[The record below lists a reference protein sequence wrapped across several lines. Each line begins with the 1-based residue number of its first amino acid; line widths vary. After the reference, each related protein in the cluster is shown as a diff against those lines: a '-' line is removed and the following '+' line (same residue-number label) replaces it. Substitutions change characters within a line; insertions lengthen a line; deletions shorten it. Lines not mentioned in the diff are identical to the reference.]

1 MKHKYKIVLPGILA
15 IILLLGTAVP
25 KTRAWSLTDLFSAGE
40 QGVSKKQ
47 LKSLKKLQKSL
58 QSIKIKL
65 QSIGEPN
72 LKDNTISSLRLISD
86 DLIISEKIKDG
97 TLTDA
102 DISPDTKISSS
113 KLDLT
118 DYAMANLPTDSEKSK
133 IGEMVDSSDSSIA
146 LGNKNISQIHDQNTD
161 TATNSQTFTIGATGQ
176 DLHLNLGSSARAFAW
191 DQDNGYFTLN
201 QDLSLSSNQIKDLAT
216 PTDNS
221 DAATKGYVDNQLSTE
236 INNLKWKDPV
246 DAFADLPPCG
256 SSSDGHARLVLG
268 ENWIYRCDD
277 SDDTWHK
284 VANVGTVNHAVLQNR
299 DAADS
304 HPASAIT
311 NTAAGDI
318 SATTVQAALNEL
330 DTEKFK
336 LAPSADQ
343 EITYGGQNARTTL
356 RMHASQSAAPLR
368 IITSGGSDSFVVG
381 TNGRITTSSVDSASI
396 VDGSIAGGD
405 LATNLTFTTTG
416 SVTAL
421 AFAST
426 QTTGTAPFTVAS
438 VTKVAN
444 LNADLLD
451 DLNTSATG
459 GASVVP
465 ITDASGNF
473 TLTNGKVNLETAK
486 FESETSA
493 PTAEEGKIYYNSTD
507 KTAKIYNTQA
517 TASGEYLD
525 IPADPHI
532 QPSNCPDGYV
542 PVPGDSRYGTGGG
555 FCVMKYEAKCD
566 FTNDGVGDTTPATA
580 YQTYDN
586 NSQACTT
593 SHVKSLATG
602 FPIANITQTNS
613 ISYCSGLGTGYHLIT
628 NSEWMTIARNA
639 ERIGANWTSGTV
651 GTNGLYRGHTDNVPA
666 TALAANADDSQG
678 YEGTGQSA
686 PSEQR
691 RTFIL
696 SNNETLWDISGNVW
710 EWNLDTIK
718 RKDEPHSTAGSNNT
732 WGWKEFDTIDNYGKM
747 NYANM
752 RPGNPAWKSTQNAGQ
767 LYTYNP
773 SGDTDATIYAFL
785 RGGYWSDGSD
795 AGLFALALH
804 YAPGDTH
811 YGIGFRCVFR
821 Q

>member
-1 MKHKYKIVLPGILA
+1 MKQKHKIILA
-15 IILLLGTAVP
+15 GFLIAVFSFVAAP
-25 KTRAWSLTDLFSAGE
+25 QTHAFSFNDLFTLP
-40 QGVSKKQ
+40 KKVT
-47 LKSLKKLQKSL
+47 KNSLKK
-58 QSIKIKL
+58 IKIKL

-72 LKDNTISSLRLISD
+72 LKDNAISSLRLISD
-86 DLIISEKIKDG
+86 DLITSDKIKDG
-97 TLTDA
+97 TLVNA
-102 DISPDTKISSS
+102 DISPDAKISSL

-133 IGEMVDSSDSSIA
+133 IGELVNSSDSSIA

-161 TATNSQTFTIGATGQ
+161 TSTNSQTFTIGATGQ
-176 DLHLNLGSSARAFAW
+176 DLHLNFGSSARSLAW
-191 DQDNGYFTLN
+191 DHTNDYFTLN
-201 QDLSLSSNQIKDLAT
+201 QDFSLGSNQIKNLAA

-221 DAATKGYVDNQLSTE
+221 DAATKSYVDNQLSTE

-246 DAFADLPPCG
+246 AAFGDLPSCG
-256 SSSDGHARLVLG
+256 ASSDGHARLVLG

-284 VANVGTVNHAVLQNR
+284 VANVATVNHAVLQNR

-311 NTAAGDI
+311 NTPAGDI
-318 SATTVQAALNEL
+318 SATTAQAALNEL
-330 DTEKFK
+330 DTEKLK

-343 EITYGGQNARTTL
+343 EITYGGQNARTSI

-368 IITSGGSDSFVVG
+368 IITSGGADSFVVG
-381 TNGRITTSSVDSASI
+381 TNGRITTASVDSSSI
-396 VDGSIAGGD
+396 VDNSIAGGD

-416 SVTAL
+416 SITAL
-421 AFAST
+421 AFTST

-438 VTKVAN
+438 TTKVAN

-459 GASVVP
+459 GASVIP

-473 TLTNGKVNLETAK
+473 TLTNGKASFETLKLET
-486 FESETSA
+486 ETSA
-493 PTAEEGKIYYNSTD
+493 PSSEEGKIYYNSAD

-517 TASGEYLD
+517 TTTGEYLD
-525 IPADPHI
+525 IPSDPHI
-532 QPSNCPDGYV
+532 QPSYCPDGYV

-566 FTNDGVGDTTPATA
+566 FDSNGTGDTAPATA

-586 NSQACTT
+586 SSQACTAAKT
-593 SHVKSLATG
+593 KSLATG
-602 FPIANITQTNS
+602 YPIANISQTTS

-628 NSEWMTIARNA
+628 NNEWMTIARNA

-666 TALAANADDSQG
+666 TALEANADDSQG

-686 PSEQR
+686 PSEQKR
-691 RTFIL
+691 IFVL
-696 SNNETLWDISGNVW
+696 SNSETLWDVSGNVW

-718 RKDEPHSTAGSNNT
+718 RKDQPHSTTAPDNT
-732 WGWKEFDTIDNYGKM
+732 WNWKEFDTIDNYGKM
-747 NYANM
+747 SYANM
-752 RPGNPAWKSTQNAGQ
+752 RPGNPGWNATQNVGRF
-767 LYTYNP
+767 YTYNP
-773 SGDTDATIYAFL
+773 SGDADTTIYAFL
-785 RGGYWSDGSD
+785 RGGRWYDGSG
-795 AGLFALALH
+795 AGLFALGLDLTPG
-804 YAPGDTH
+804 YAGYDF
-811 YGIGFRCVFR
+811 GFRCVFR